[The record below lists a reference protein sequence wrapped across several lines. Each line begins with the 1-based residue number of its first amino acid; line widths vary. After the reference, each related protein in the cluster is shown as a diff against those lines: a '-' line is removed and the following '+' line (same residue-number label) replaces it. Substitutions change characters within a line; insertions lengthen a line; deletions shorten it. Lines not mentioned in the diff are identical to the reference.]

1 MSANDVK
8 FVGNDEDGLIGVGWN
23 GIVVRVI
30 ARGDDRARTE
40 AWITP
45 LEARILAEH
54 LTACAYWAESEL
66 DGETDVL

>member
-8 FVGNDEDGLIGVGWN
+8 FVGNDEDGLIGAGWHA
-23 GIVVRVI
+23 GSVRII

-54 LTACAYWAESEL
+54 LTACAEESEA
-66 DGETDVL
+66 DQ